1 MSTQAEPQTSTAR
14 TSIAGPRE
22 IVRAELDDF
31 ATAIDRFRAGKIA
44 EANFLELRLRHGV
57 YGQRQDGVHMIRSK
71 LPLGL
76 LSAEQLDAFA
86 DLTHAYASGVAHLTT
101 RQDIQVHF
109 VPLTQTPD
117 LMRVLAEAEM
127 TSREACGNVVRNV
140 TASET
145 AGVEPNEAF
154 DVTPYGMALA
164 QFLLRHPDG
173 QSLGRKFKITLS
185 GSFDPFYNQG
195 PIHDLGATA
204 VTKDGVQGFH
214 VLVGGGLGPV
224 PHEAQLLSEL
234 VPTTELLP
242 TALAVLRVFSRH
254 GEKKNRAKAR
264 LKFLVAKWGIEKFRE
279 AVSEERAQIAREGV
293 DVGLDLLAEHTD
305 GRWNDQPLRGPA
317 ATFPNASNP
326 DDAAWLRT
334 NVVRQKQ
341 AGYAAVRVR
350 VPRGDLSPAQLRGL
364 ARILREHTGDT
375 LRLVADQSIL
385 IRFVPYDR
393 LLAVRADLAALN
405 LGRAGAGG
413 LSDPVTC
420 PGADSCKLGITS
432 PRAVARHIEPLL
444 DRLAED
450 ERLERIRIKIS
461 GCPNSCVQQQTA
473 DIGLFGAAR
482 TVGQQVAPHYIL
494 FVGGRPGGHRAQA
507 DEPGYGV
514 NIARVPAL
522 KVGSVIERL
531 TQTYVEN
538 APTEESF
545 ADWSRRYGR
554 GALQSL
560 VADLLAVPSFE
571 DDAAYYREVGAE
583 APFEVVRGT
592 GECAG
597 KAVLASD
604 LFLVEA
610 DLKAEATA
618 AALDRKA
625 SADEIR
631 RTALEAMVL
640 AAKALISTALV
651 DPNATPHEIPSTE
664 LAVRDLP
671 SEVEKA
677 WLWVAIDWKQRFYD
691 TGRIYEGIGAYFLNA
706 IQEPKDAVQHDRLR
720 RLVVEAGLFVE
731 EAHSMIAKMEK
742 DTEAKPKLVK
752 LGQRNTALT
761 QEATREEVLS

>member
-1 MSTQAEPQTSTAR
+1 MTTTLEPNPAKAR
-14 TSIAGPRE
+14 SSIAGPHA
-22 IVRAELDDF
+22 IVRAELADF
-31 ATAIDRFRAGKIA
+31 ATAIERFRAGKIP
-44 EANFLELRLRHGV
+44 EASFLELRLRHGV

-76 LSAEQLDAFA
+76 LAADQLDAFA
-86 DLTHAYASGVAHLTT
+86 DLTEAYASGVAHLTT

-117 LMRVLAEAEM
+117 LMRVLADAEL

-140 TASET
+140 TATET
-145 AGVEPNEAF
+145 AGIEPTEAF
-154 DVTPYGMALA
+154 DVTGYGMALA

-185 GSFDPFYNQG
+185 GSFDPFFNQG

-204 VTKDGVQGFH
+204 VVKDGVRGFH

-224 PHEAQLLSEL
+224 PHEAQLLTEFT
-234 VPTTELLP
+234 PATELLP
-242 TALAVLRVFSRH
+242 VALSVLRVFSRH

-264 LKFLVAKWGIEKFRE
+264 LKFLVAKWGIDEFRR
-279 AVSEERAQIAREGV
+279 AVFEERAQIAREGI

-305 GRWNDQPLRGPA
+305 GRWDDQPLLEPEGAFPA
-317 ATFPNASNP
+317 ATEPEA
-326 DDAAWLRT
+326 AAWLRT
-334 NVVRQKQ
+334 NVLRQSQ
-341 AGYAAVRVR
+341 PGYAAVRVR
-350 VPRGDLSPAQLRGL
+350 VPRGDLSPDQLRGL
-364 ARILREHTGDT
+364 ARVLRAHTGDT

-385 IRFVPYDR
+385 IRFVPYGR
-393 LLAVRADLAALN
+393 LLAVRAALQDLG

-432 PRAVARHIEPLL
+432 PRGVARHIEPLL

-450 ERLERIRIKIS
+450 QRLERLRIKIS

-482 TVGQQVAPHYIL
+482 TVGAQVAPHYIL
-494 FVGGRPGGHRAQA
+494 FVGGRPGGHRELS
-507 DEPGYGV
+507 DDSGYGV
-514 NIARVPAL
+514 NVARVPAL
-522 KVGSVIERL
+522 KVGAVIERL
-531 TQTYVEN
+531 TTTYLER
-538 APTEESF
+538 AEPRESF
-545 ADWSRRYGR
+545 ADWSRRCGR
-554 GALQSL
+554 GGLQAL
-560 VADLLAVPSFE
+560 VADLLHVPTPEE
-571 DDAAYYREVGAE
+571 DPTYYREVGVE
-583 APFEVVRGT
+583 TPFEVVRGT

-610 DLKAEATA
+610 DQKTEATA

-625 SADEIR
+625 APAEIR
-631 RTALEAMVL
+631 RLALEAMVL

-651 DPNATPHEIPSTE
+651 DANATPHEIPSTE
-664 LAVRDLP
+664 LETMDLP
-671 SEVEKA
+671 TEHARA
-677 WLWVAIDWKQRFYD
+677 WLWVAVDWKQRFYD
-691 TGRIYEGIGAYFLNA
+691 AGRIYEGVGAYFLNA
-706 IQEPKDAVQHDRLR
+706 LQEPADAVTGDRLR

-742 DTEAKPKLVK
+742 DTNAKPKLVK
-752 LGQRNTALT
+752 LGQRA
-761 QEATREEVLS
+761 EVHS